1 MNKVAVPQNG
11 GNRPNWQ
18 YINMI
23 GQNEVGNGS
32 SFVWN
37 GTQEEADLSN
47 WREELAELRRGFM
60 PPITLDLTDEVGL
73 FRPNNDALMFTAVVA
88 NFEVA
93 RIFVDTGSSVDVIY
107 MDCLKQFNVD
117 FKIVPTQTDIVRL
130 TGAAIKSI
138 GEVVLPVSL
147 GSFPAIAIGSVR
159 FLIMDTEAP
168 FNIILGRPSLNMFQA
183 VVSTFHMKIKFPV
196 NELVGEVRG
205 DGTTIKDSFH
215 CRPYIDQIE
224 VVKLLE
230 KKDPRHDTIGREE
243 ERRLNVNPDDKPH
256 LHVLPIEEPR
266 SICLDPN
273 VRHKMVRIGSHLEK
287 EPASCLIEF
296 LRKNQVVFARELK
309 DLIGAEKDGIIEKK
323 SPKTTKGRT
332 H

>member
-73 FRPNNDALMFTAVVA
+73 FRPNN
-88 NFEVA
+88 EVA

-296 LRKNQVVFARELK
+296 LRKNQDVFARELK